1 MVLGVL
7 TRLARVRVT
16 VIYAALLTVVTV
28 ALLVLG
34 PDVQAV
40 VIHHASTNLHNL
52 SRGRLTTLLASAFVV
67 DAGPIYVWLPGL
79 VCLLALLELMYH
91 SVRLIVAFA
100 VGHIGA
106 TVLVAAGLTVAV
118 EAGVLSKSVARADDV
133 GMSYGA
139 AGVLG
144 ALTGAI
150 PRRHRAAWVGWWI
163 GVAAAGVLVER
174 DFTAAGHAIALV
186 LGILLSTRFG
196 PPARWTTTRGVLL
209 VVATVFGFLM
219 LADTVPIMVAAV
231 VSGGLGAVAAGW
243 LSAHRN
249 SSADASIQSERHD
262 SGTGASSCSP
272 GISHS

>member
-1 MVLGVL
+1 MAFGVL

-16 VIYAALLTVVTV
+16 MIYAAALAVVTV

-34 PDVQAV
+34 PDAQAL

-52 SRGRLTTLLASAFVV
+52 SRGHLATLLASAFVV
-67 DAGPIYVWLPGL
+67 DAGPIYIWLPGL
-79 VCLLALLELMYH
+79 VCLLALFELMYH

-106 TVLVAAGLTVAV
+106 TLLVAAGLTAAV
-118 EAGVLSKSVARADDV
+118 ESGCCPKSVARAEDV

-139 AGVLG
+139 VGVLG
-144 ALTGAI
+144 ALSAAI

-186 LGILLSTRFG
+186 LGMLVSTRFG
-196 PPARWTTTRGVLL
+196 PPTHWTPARRALL
-209 VVATVFGFLM
+209 VVAMGFGFLV
-219 LADTVPIMVAAV
+219 LANTVPMMVVAV
-231 VSGGLGAVAAGW
+231 GLGGLCAVAAGMAVG
-243 LSAHRN
+243 SRN
-249 SSADASIQSERHD
+249 SSARRLDPV
-262 SGTGASSCSP
+262 GAP
-272 GISHS
+272 

>member
-1 MVLGVL
+1 MVFGVL

-16 VIYAALLTVVTV
+16 VIYAAAAGRGDRSRCWCWVPTRRRL
-28 ALLVLG
+28 
-34 PDVQAV
+34 

-52 SRGRLTTLLASAFVV
+52 SHGHLGTLLDSAFVV
-67 DAGPIYVWLPGL
+67 DAGPIYIWLPGL

-139 AGVLG
+139 VGVLG

-150 PRRHRAAWVGWWI
+150 PRRYRAAWVGWWI

-186 LGILLSTRFG
+186 LGMLLSTRFG
-196 PPARWTTTRGVLL
+196 PPARWTTGPAGCCWSSRSG
-209 VVATVFGFLM
+209 FGFLM
-219 LADTVPIMVAAV
+219 LADTVPIMVVGGRVRRIVCGRRGMAV
-231 VSGGLGAVAAGW
+231 GSPELVGGRLDPVGA
-243 LSAHRN
+243 
-249 SSADASIQSERHD
+249 
-262 SGTGASSCSP
+262 P
-272 GISHS
+272 